1 MSQYENLKKH
11 MVDMDTKIQQLSN
24 DIDTKKNNILR
35 LESEYEKIKCEL
47 NTENELYN
55 EWVENK
61 KYLMEVKIETETN
74 FKQIDSASTTLLE
87 ILRSKIDK
95 I

>member
-11 MVDMDTKIQQLSN
+11 MDEMDNKIKQLTL
-24 DIDTKKNNILR
+24 DITKKKEKILQ
-35 LESEYEKIKCEL
+35 LESDHEKITCEL
-47 NTENELYN
+47 TTENNLYN

-61 KYLMEVKIETETN
+61 KYLTEVKIETETN

>member
-1 MSQYENLKKH
+1 
-11 MVDMDTKIQQLSN
+11 MDTKIQQLSN